1 MSRIPRKIFSRKGSQ
16 FNWEGAEVSNT
27 RGGRRAH
34 PPKAISMINVLK
46 INKKELELAL
56 ISAISATADKK
67 LITKKYDRID
77 GKELE
82 NVPLVSESKLTTL
95 KAKQLIESLKKIL
108 GEKLFEV
115 AIKKKKIRSGR
126 GKLRGRKYKSN
137 AGLLIVIG
145 KNEKLKTNA
154 FDVASTK
161 TLSVID
167 LAKGGAGRLTIYTE
181 EAIKDLNERFGGKK

>member
-1 MSRIPRKIFSRKGSQ
+1 MIPQ
-16 FNWEGAEVSNT
+16 
-27 RGGRRAH
+27 
-34 PPKAISMINVLK
+34 
-46 INKKELELAL
+46 
-56 ISAISATADKK
+56 
-67 LITKKYDRID
+67 
-77 GKELE
+77 
-82 NVPLVSESKLTTL
+82 
-95 KAKQLIESLKKIL
+95 SLKKIL